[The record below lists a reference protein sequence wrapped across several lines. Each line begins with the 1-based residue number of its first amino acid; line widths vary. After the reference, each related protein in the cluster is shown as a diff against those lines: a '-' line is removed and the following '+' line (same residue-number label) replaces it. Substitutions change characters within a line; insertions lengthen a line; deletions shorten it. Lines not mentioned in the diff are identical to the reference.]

1 MSDKLNKDEQERLKL
16 FAKIADAIN
25 PNKTKTTRTRTTKES
40 DRDYVTHKKNVYTIK
55 LSWLFNTNLT
65 GKTNFP
71 LLSTNLKS
79 PQELGKREERSVGDK
94 FNVGDLVIYKPKGIR
109 NLHNQ
114 NLYAKIIEKESI
126 PLKKDGTEY
135 VEDSRFPL
143 ALRRPYRYKTLYTIK
158 FEYPMNTYIDKYV
171 PDDDSFKKTF
181 RNKHA
186 RMREKLT
193 RVLDIDMRKSDIV
206 VETFQIDTTNL
217 SNRQIL
223 KKIKDKILLKS
234 LEKFRPRKRFYLKY
248 IIGKYH
254 SIQQTDSS
262 KIIDLDSNKDP
273 NNKYIIHRT
282 PSYEMDSLINIIRN
296 RNEKDRTISIE
307 LPVNLTLLVVSN
319 KKDQDKGMVDNIEDY
334 IKNISSFCGKR
345 YTDFKKIGKKSTSRM
360 LINEKKERL
369 KELKSLESINEQQQ
383 KEMDEI
389 QEILSYVRGGYKS
402 KTRKKSRRKR
412 NKKIKKNKK
421 TKKKIYRKK

>member
-25 PNKTKTTRTRTTKES
+25 PNTTKKTRTRVTKES
-40 DRDYVTHKKNVYTIK
+40 DRDYVTRKKNVYTVK
-55 LSWLFNTNLT
+55 LSWLFKTNLT
-65 GKTNFP
+65 GDTSFP
-71 LLSTNLKS
+71 LLQNNLTT
-79 PQELGKREERSVGDK
+79 PQQLGRNKERNIGDK
-94 FNVGDLVIYKPKGIR
+94 FNVGDLVIYKPKGVR

-143 ALRRPYRYKTLYTIK
+143 AMRRPYRYKTLYKIK
-158 FEYPMNTYIDKYV
+158 FEYPINNYITKYV
-171 PDDDSFKKTF
+171 PDDNDFKKKF
-181 RNKHA
+181 
-186 RMREKLT
+186 REKHNRMKEVLS
-193 RVLDIDMRKSDIV
+193 RVLDIDMRKTDIV
-206 VETFQIDTTNL
+206 VETFQVDTTNL

-223 KKIKDKILLKS
+223 KKIKDRILLKS

-262 KIIDLDSNKDP
+262 KIVDLDVLKDP

-282 PSYEMDSLINIIRN
+282 PTYTMDTLMDTLRSRDKNNRIIN
-296 RNEKDRTISIE
+296 IE
-307 LPVNLTLLVVSN
+307 LPVNLTLLVKSN
-319 KKDQDKGMVDNIEDY
+319 KKDEEKGIVDDVEDY
-334 IKNISSFCGKR
+334 IKNISTNCGKKLL
-345 YTDFKKIGKKSTSRM
+345 DFKKIGKSRNTSTK
-360 LINEKKERL
+360 LIKEKQARL
-369 KELKSLESINEQQQ
+369 KELKSLENINVNQQ

-389 QEILSYVRGGYKS
+389 EEILSYIKGGRKKYTRKRRRKS
-402 KTRKKSRRKR
+402 KR
-412 NKKIKKNKK
+412 KNKRK
-421 TKKKIYRKK
+421 TMKKHRN

>member
-143 ALRRPYRYKTLYTIK
+143 AMRRPYRYKTLYKIK
-158 FEYPMNTYIDKYV
+158 FEYPINNYITKYV
-171 PDDDSFKKTF
+171 PDDNDFKKKF
-181 RNKHA
+181 
-186 RMREKLT
+186 REKHNRMKEVLS
-193 RVLDIDMRKSDIV
+193 RVLDIDMRKTDIV
-206 VETFQIDTTNL
+206 VETFQVDTTNL

-223 KKIKDKILLKS
+223 KKIKDRILLKS

-262 KIIDLDSNKDP
+262 KIVDLDVLKDP

-282 PSYEMDSLINIIRN
+282 PTYTMDTLMDTLRSRDKNNRIIN
-296 RNEKDRTISIE
+296 IE
-307 LPVNLTLLVVSN
+307 LPVNLTLLVKSN
-319 KKDQDKGMVDNIEDY
+319 KKDEEKGIVDDVEDY
-334 IKNISSFCGKR
+334 IKNISTNCGKKLL
-345 YTDFKKIGKKSTSRM
+345 DFKKIGKSRNTSTK
-360 LINEKKERL
+360 LIKEKQARL
-369 KELKSLESINEQQQ
+369 KELKSLENINVNQQ

-389 QEILSYVRGGYKS
+389 EEILSYIKGGRKKYTRKRRRKS
-402 KTRKKSRRKR
+402 KR
-412 NKKIKKNKK
+412 KNKRK
-421 TKKKIYRKK
+421 TMKKHRN